1 MSRENISDS
10 FVGEIYEC
18 ENSSAET
25 RVYQIAGTKNII
37 NLEEEMLLKFQ
48 RKNLK
53 KKSIMFK
60 YSHFKSKKYVN

>member
-1 MSRENISDS
+1 MLSELDIPKIPHRVFFLIAGVMSRENISDS

-37 NLEEEMLLKFQ
+37 NLEEEMLLKF
-48 RKNLK
+48 
-53 KKSIMFK
+53 
-60 YSHFKSKKYVN
+60 